1 MIKGGEPP
9 VSKVIPFS
17 QLARAQDQ
25 NFLEHKRR
33 EYRERDDY
41 IARLRRLLFQIEGQ
55 MRQAEVLQLDLF
67 IQMAKHFQVE
77 MEFPIQ
83 GARMALQRIFVE
95 HPFLYALT
103 ELFAGRLTAEECR
116 EKIEQ
121 VQKEQPQERVGDDQ
135 GEGEE

>member
-1 MIKGGEPP
+1 MIHLAKQIIFNDQGGGPP
-9 VSKVIPFS
+9 VSKIIPFS

-77 MEFPIQ
+77 MEFPLQ
-83 GARMALQRIFVE
+83 GDRLALQRLFVDN
-95 HPFLYALT
+95 PFLYALT
-103 ELFAGRLTAEECR
+103 EFFAGRLSAEECLQ
-116 EKIEQ
+116 KIEQ
-121 VQKEQPQERVGDDQ
+121 VKGGHPQD
-135 GEGEE
+135 

>member
-1 MIKGGEPP
+1 MIHLIKGKYLYDQGGEQP
-9 VSKVIPFS
+9 VSKIIPFS

-77 MEFPIQ
+77 MELPVQ
-83 GARMALQRIFVE
+83 GDRLALQRLFVE
-95 HPFLYALT
+95 NPFLFALT
-103 ELFAGRLTAEECR
+103 EFFAGRLKAEECL
-116 EKIEQ
+116 EKIDQLKGEQ
-121 VQKEQPQERVGDDQ
+121 T
-135 GEGEE
+135 EE

>member
-1 MIKGGEPP
+1 M
-9 VSKVIPFS
+9 SKVIPFS

-33 EYRERDDY
+33 EYQERDDY

-67 IQMAKHFQVE
+67 IQMAKHFQIE

-83 GARMALQRIFVE
+83 GDRLALQRHFVE
-95 HPFLYALT
+95 NPFLFALT
-103 ELFAGRLTAEECR
+103 EFFAGRLTAEECLD
-116 EKIEQ
+116 KINQ
-121 VQKEQPQERVGDDQ
+121 VKEEQPPE
-135 GEGEE
+135 

>member
-1 MIKGGEPP
+1 
-9 VSKVIPFS
+9 
-17 QLARAQDQ
+17 
-25 NFLEHKRR
+25 
-33 EYRERDDY
+33 DY

-83 GARMALQRIFVE
+83 GDRLALQRIFVE

-103 ELFAGRLTAEECR
+103 EFFAGRLTAEECR

-121 VQKEQPQERVGDDQ
+121 VQKEQPQVRVGDDQ